1 MGLGVV
7 VSKRKKMITCFPI
20 WRHWGRNRTP
30 HQRGEGIMKDTYD
43 QSVCYCGTRRGKG
56 CWSLRSPS
64 ASQTQTFFKSPIH
77 PWTSNCNDTYPV
89 QWPQSFE
96 IQWYAVDVLALLML
110 FVETKCQRIKCRMA
124 RPENWPKVLKK
135 QYPSWL
141 SSDLLAKK
149 SDPSRQLWWVASF
162 HSKLLSN
169 FWVNPTKPAAILV
182 NPMGEGRK
190 NTHASCFE
198 SSTRATECPLSIC
211 RCYVDF
217 YYYTLLPIRLSTT
230 DGIQNFNS
238 DPRWPSSPYL
248 PCPMCTRDG
257 LQMPMPCYVPTR
269 MLLVACTSHFHF
281 WVYHCHPIIP
291 LGLELWNAPPPIIS
305 T

>member
-1 MGLGVV
+1 MTSLSVTVAQGGAKDADHYDL
-7 VSKRKKMITCFPI
+7 
-20 WRHWGRNRTP
+20 
-30 HQRGEGIMKDTYD
+30 HQRPKPKHSSNL
-43 QSVCYCGTRRGKG
+43 Q
-56 CWSLRSPS
+56 
-64 ASQTQTFFKSPIH
+64 FIH
-77 PWTSNCNDTYPV
+77 GHPTANTYPV

-96 IQWYAVDVLALLML
+96 IQWYAVDVLALLTL
-110 FVETKCQRIKCRMA
+110 FVETKCQSVKESNGKTWKLTESPEEA
-124 RPENWPKVLKK
+124 VPFLVVFRPPCQEVRSFKAVV
-135 QYPSWL
+135 
-141 SSDLLAKK
+141 
-149 SDPSRQLWWVASF
+149 VASF

-217 YYYTLLPIRLSTT
+217 YYYTLLPIRFSTT